1 MIIKRDSWH
10 YKLVNSLLDFPKNDL
25 CGYVRQVLW
34 LLTVFI
40 ALAVC
45 LLLWVGSTGV
55 TIFSALGIS
64 SAGFMILPA
73 ALTGLMA
80 IVLILGAV
88 CGPIFWLWYLY
99 EKRKS
104 RKEDEEYEA
113 RLNGTYVAP
122 TPGFFSA
129 AYKNFKEK
137 TCHFIEFK

>member
-10 YKLVNSLLDFPKNDL
+10 FKMVNSLLDYPKRDL
-25 CGYVRQVLW
+25 CGYVRQVVW
-34 LLTVFI
+34 LLVVFI

-45 LLLWVGSTGV
+45 LLLWFGSTGV
-55 TIFSALGIS
+55 TIFSVLGIS
-64 SAGFMILPA
+64 SAGFMLLPA
-73 ALTGLMA
+73 TLTGLMA
-80 IVLILGAV
+80 IVLILGIV
-88 CGPIFWLWYLY
+88 GGPIFGLWYLY

-122 TPGFFSA
+122 EPGFIKS
-129 AYKNFKEK
+129 AYKSFKDK